1 MIYFLKCFLC
11 FDSNEWH
18 LKKNREAFVIEFRGK
33 EGQGLFR
40 SHCRFGFD
48 LRIVLNWSI
57 CVHVCPVLLPESRHL
72 VFDSVASKSGFVVLS
87 AEVPGL
93 AS

>member
-1 MIYFLKCFLC
+1 MSGTEKI
-11 FDSNEWH
+11 H
-18 LKKNREAFVIEFRGK
+18 GEAFVIEFRGT
-33 EGQGLFR
+33 EGQGLYW

-57 CVHVCPVLLPESRHL
+57 CVHLCPVLLPESRHL
-72 VFDSVASKSGFVVLS
+72 VFDSIASISGFVVLS